1 MEVERITTMETLS
14 NEQKEHIIVDAYTK
28 DMFDHIFYYTLGIN
42 CILKHLNYSDRLTI
56 NIDKGIF
63 EWSTIHDH

>member
-1 MEVERITTMETLS
+1 MKSLS
-14 NEQKEHIIVDAYTK
+14 NEQKEQIIVDAYTK

-42 CILKHLNYSDRLTI
+42 CILKHLNFSDRLTV

-63 EWSTIHDH
+63 EWSKANDH